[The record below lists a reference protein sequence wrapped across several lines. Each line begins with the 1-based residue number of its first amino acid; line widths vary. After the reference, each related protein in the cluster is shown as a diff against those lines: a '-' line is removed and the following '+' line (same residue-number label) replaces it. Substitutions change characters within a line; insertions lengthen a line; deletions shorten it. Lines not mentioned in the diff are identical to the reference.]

1 MTLAQTKNT
10 ADIVGL
16 QTAGIGEATLTQAA
30 KIKAD
35 KTLELFLDY
44 VDGIYAAAMGDCRI
58 VATVGSNKLWG
69 STIHNATAS
78 NETIAQFLR
87 SSGVAWTVRGGVEAA
102 TAAGDFGAFVG
113 LSRGN
118 LGAARAAV
126 WESGQMIRDPY
137 SSKNKG
143 EIELTL
149 QLSLAVRNSE
159 ARKLETPQVRRLAME
174 TGAVWPLELRQVGN
188 VLTGTFPYGK
198 LAVIAS
204 TGRVRK
210 ERFEA
215 RAFAFAV
222 ASAVREVHLLVG
234 HDYNK
239 PLARKLNG
247 SLILNDS
254 DEALEFRAT
263 LPPEADR
270 PDVHDGCLG
279 ATTGRADRWAES
291 WFSGSA

>member
-1 MTLAQTKNT
+1 
-10 ADIVGL
+10 
-16 QTAGIGEATLTQAA
+16 
-30 KIKAD
+30 
-35 KTLELFLDY
+35 
-44 VDGIYAAAMGDCRI
+44 
-58 VATVGSNKLWG
+58 
-69 STIHNATAS
+69 
-78 NETIAQFLR
+78 
-87 SSGVAWTVRGGVEAA
+87 
-102 TAAGDFGAFVG
+102 
-113 LSRGN
+113 
-118 LGAARAAV
+118 
-126 WESGQMIRDPY
+126 
-137 SSKNKG
+137 
-143 EIELTL
+143 
-149 QLSLAVRNSE
+149 
-159 ARKLETPQVRRLAME
+159 ME

-270 PDVHDGCLG
+270 PTYMTDALAQQRAGLIGGLSPGFQVPPESTVPG
-279 ATTGRADRWAES
+279 AQRFIPEPGNAGVAIRSISSAVLAE
-291 WFSGSA
+291 FSLVTRPIYSETMVDLRSQAELDAEALERGAWLWL